1 MNSNWYYLTKGEKEV
16 VVDRAV
22 KTYAGMY
29 GARGLKLD
37 LDKLDVYI
45 KSQTSENTLAKW
57 GSVRGIRIEE

>member
-1 MNSNWYYLTKGEKEV
+1 MH
-16 VVDRAV
+16 
-22 KTYAGMY
+22 